1 MRMTASVPIVV
12 VLAYG
17 LCAGTWA
24 LARRTVNYLLS
35 QED

>member
-1 MRMTASVPIVV
+1 MGGAGLFLIVV

-24 LARRTVNYLLS
+24 LARRTVNFLLS